1 MTDQPHDDPKDTAL
15 ADVAETDPRSKKGKF
30 GNAAHGGDQA
40 GPNAADAGR
49 TIAPQKG
56 NPRQDDRARG

>member
-1 MTDQPHDDPKDTAL
+1 MSDHPTSNPEDTPL
-15 ADVAETDPRSKKGKF
+15 ADVADSDPRSKKGKF

-40 GPNAADAGR
+40 GPNADDSGR

-56 NPRQDDRARG
+56 NPREDDRAHG